1 MPEIVLVGLNHK
13 VAPVEVRERLAF
25 NAGGLK
31 EALRRFGRGNGG
43 CKSYGSEGVILSTC
57 NRLEVYTL
65 ASCLDDGESSV
76 CRLLEDCHGEDS
88 AVFRPHLYARSDNN
102 AANHLF
108 SVAAGLDSM
117 VVGEHQIL
125 GQVTE
130 AMETALAENAAG
142 KVLSALFRH
151 AIEAGKRART
161 ETAISQ
167 GTTSISHVGVELA
180 RKIFGD
186 LTPCHVLLVGAGEM
200 AELAAQALVESGAER
215 ITVLNRT
222 RERAEG
228 LAKRFDARPLGWERL
243 DEALSWADIVITST
257 AAPHAVIRPPQ
268 VEAANRRRRQR
279 PLFLIDIAV
288 PRDVD
293 PDVARI
299 GNVYLYDIDDLEKVV
314 EESLADRRREVPKVE
329 KIVAEV
335 EEDFMAWYRSLN
347 VVPTIVDIR
356 RQAHHVQQAEVERAL
371 RRLPNLSD
379 DDREIVQAMAKRI
392 VNKLLHHPTIC
403 LKEHANCSDGY
414 QYAEIARDLFG
425 TDGHE
430 DRKGDPS

>member
-1 MPEIVLVGLNHK
+1 MVL
-13 VAPVEVRERLAF
+13 
-25 NAGGLK
+25 
-31 EALRRFGRGNGG
+31 
-43 CKSYGSEGVILSTC
+43 
-57 NRLEVYTL
+57 
-65 ASCLDDGESSV
+65 
-76 CRLLEDCHGEDS
+76 
-88 AVFRPHLYARSDNN
+88 
-102 AANHLF
+102 
-108 SVAAGLDSM
+108 
-117 VVGEHQIL
+117 GEHQIL

-186 LTPCHVLLVGAGEM
+186 LSPCHVLVVGAGEM

-222 RERAEG
+222 RERAKA
-228 LAKRFDARPLGWERL
+228 LAKQFDARPLGWDRL
-243 DEALSWADIVITST
+243 DEALAWADIVITST

-268 VEAANRRRRQR
+268 VEAANRHRRQR

-293 PDVARI
+293 PGVARI
-299 GNVYLYDIDDLEKVV
+299 GNVYLYDIDDLEKVI

-329 KIVAEV
+329 KIIAEV
-335 EEDFMAWYRSLN
+335 EEDFMAWYRSLD

-356 RQAHHVQQAEVERAL
+356 RQAHHVQHAEVERAL

-392 VNKLLHHPTIC
+392 VNKLLHQPTIC

-414 QYAEIARDLFG
+414 RYAEIARDLFG